1 MILIIGFPKA
11 GTTSFD
17 NVLKQLGYRT
27 LHSHNEDHSV
37 IAGELIER
45 AKQEKKPL
53 LTYVEELGYDAITEL
68 NFSIHPKTYWPQFT
82 CIHDIIQE
90 YDITYIL
97 NKRDIQK
104 HVRCLKTLQI
114 DDIIKRDNNL
124 TGEIEDII
132 MKYYDDVKKT
142 AEQYGR
148 TYIEYNIDTDQISTL
163 KSYIDLKDITEFPH
177 MNKTVYAAYHQPQT
191 DQNNDRL

>member
-1 MILIIGFPKA
+1 MILIIGFPKG

-17 NVLKQLGYRT
+17 DLLKQLGYRT
-27 LHSHNEDHSV
+27 LHSHNEDHSI

-53 LTYVEELGYDAITEL
+53 LTYVEALGYDAITEL
-68 NFSIHPKTYWPQFT
+68 NFSIHPKIYWPQFT
-82 CIHDIIQE
+82 CIHDIIRD

-104 HVRCLKTLQI
+104 HVRCLKTFHI
-114 DDIIKRDNNL
+114 DEIIKRDNNL
-124 TGEIEDII
+124 TDEIEDIMI
-132 MKYYDDVKKT
+132 KYYNDIKKT
-142 AEQYGR
+142 IEKYGR

>member
-45 AKQEKKPL
+45 ANQEKKPL
-53 LTYVEELGYDAITEL
+53 LTYVEALGYDAITEL
-68 NFSIHPKTYWPQFT
+68 NFSIHPKTYWSQFT
-82 CIHDIIQE
+82 CIHDIIRE

-148 TYIEYNIDTDQISTL
+148 TYIEYHIDTDDISRL
-163 KSYIDLKDITEFPH
+163 KSYLDLKDIATFPH
-177 MNKTVYAAYHQPQT
+177 TNKTAY
-191 DQNNDRL
+191 DVL